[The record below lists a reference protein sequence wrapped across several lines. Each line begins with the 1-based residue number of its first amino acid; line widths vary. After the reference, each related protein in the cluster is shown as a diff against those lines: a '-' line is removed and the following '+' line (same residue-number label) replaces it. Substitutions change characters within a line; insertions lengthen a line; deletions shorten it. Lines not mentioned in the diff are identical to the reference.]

1 MYKPLSREFL
11 LKRGYCCNSG
21 CTNCPYKEKDMEKK
35 EYKPKSKRY
44 EDLAVGAESQ
54 LAAAL
59 EAASASRVNKPEI
72 VDTLEATESPVP
84 EKVESPAPDENE
96 EMTAAE
102 AEYSLDKELLKVKN
116 DIKEIR
122 KMLEAQTRKLNQVLS
137 RVSSL
142 NSRTGKRSYS

>member
-59 EAASASRVNKPEI
+59 EAASASRVNKPKI

-102 AEYSLDKELLKVKN
+102 AEDIKN

-122 KMLEAQTRKLNQVLS
+122 KMLEVQTRKLNQVLS

-142 NSRTGKRSYS
+142 NSRKGKRSYS

>member
-21 CTNCPYKEKDMEKK
+21 CTNCPYKEKDMENDK
-35 EYKPKSKRY
+35 ENKY
-44 EDLAVGAESQ
+44 EDMAKGAESQ

-59 EAASASRVNKPEI
+59 EAASAARQNKPET

-102 AEYSLDKELLKVKN
+102 AEDIKN

-122 KMLEAQTRKLNQVLS
+122 KMLEVQTRKLNQVLS

>member
-21 CTNCPYKEKDMEKK
+21 CINCPYKEKDMENDKK
-35 EYKPKSKRY
+35 NKY
-44 EDLAVGAESQ
+44 EDMAKGAESQ

-59 EAASASRVNKPEI
+59 EAASAARQNKPET

-102 AEYSLDKELLKVKN
+102 AEDIKN

-122 KMLEAQTRKLNQVLS
+122 KMLEAQNRKLNQVLS
-137 RVSSL
+137 RVSTL
-142 NSRTGKRSYS
+142 NSRTGKRNYS

>member
-54 LAAAL
+54 LAAGL
-59 EAASASRVNKPEI
+59 EAASAARQNNPET

-102 AEYSLDKELLKVKN
+102 AEDIKN

-122 KMLEAQTRKLNQVLS
+122 KMLEVQTRKLNQVLS

>member
-21 CTNCPYKEKDMEKK
+21 CTNCPYKEKDMENNKDNK
-35 EYKPKSKRY
+35 YG
-44 EDLAVGAESQ
+44 DLAKGAESQ

-59 EAASASRVNKPEI
+59 EAASAARQNKPET

-102 AEYSLDKELLKVKN
+102 VD
-116 DIKEIR
+116 DIREDIADIR
-122 KMLEAQTRKLNQVLS
+122 KMLDTNNRKLNQILS
-137 RVSSL
+137 RLSNLS
-142 NSRTGKRSYS
+142 SRTGKRSYS

>member
-102 AEYSLDKELLKVKN
+102 AEDIKN

-122 KMLEAQTRKLNQVLS
+122 KMLEVQTRKLNQVLS

>member
-44 EDLAVGAESQ
+44 EDLTLGVESQ

-59 EAASASRVNKPEI
+59 EAASAARVNKPET
-72 VDTLEATESPVP
+72 VDTLEVAESPVP

-102 AEYSLDKELLKVKN
+102 VN
-116 DIKEIR
+116 DIREDIADIR
-122 KMLEAQTRKLNQVLS
+122 KMLDTNNRKLNQILS
-137 RVSSL
+137 RLSNLS
-142 NSRTGKRSYS
+142 SRTGKRSYS